1 MRDKKR
7 QALSKTKRSCHFFEI
22 FIAFFFLD
30 VLKYKK
36 A

>member
-1 MRDKKR
+1 MRDKNGRLFQKR
-7 QALSKTKRSCHFFEI
+7 RDPVIFLEI